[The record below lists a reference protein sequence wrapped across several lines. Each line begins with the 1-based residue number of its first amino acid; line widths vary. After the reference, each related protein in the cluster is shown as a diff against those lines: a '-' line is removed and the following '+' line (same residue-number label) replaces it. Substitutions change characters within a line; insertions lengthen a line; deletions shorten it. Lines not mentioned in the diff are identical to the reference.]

1 MDQQNSNEKKILE
14 LNSQIQQYSAEID
27 MLNKQIELLK
37 GQLNEER
44 NKSAQAQQEKLDIQN
59 KINIEV

>member
-14 LNSQIQQYSAEID
+14 LNSQIQQCSAEID